1 MIVPFGLA
9 LVEAPHFWI
18 ANAMYV
24 VFVIAA
30 ICGSAAKL
38 VLYRRGF

>member
-1 MIVPFGLA
+1 MILPFGLA
-9 LVEAPHFWI
+9 LTEAPYFWI

-24 VFVIAA
+24 VFVIAGISA
-30 ICGSAAKL
+30 AAAKL

>member
-9 LVEAPHFWI
+9 LLEAPYFWI
-18 ANAMYV
+18 ANGMYV
-24 VFVIAA
+24 VFVIAG
-30 ICGSAAKL
+30 ICGTTVKL